1 MKKTFLIIFCFLFM
15 CNTLLAD
22 DKNDAKM
29 MIKNKIDSAISV
41 LQNKDLKKE
50 VKNEKIIE
58 IVSPV
63 FNFGL
68 IAKLS
73 MGKINWQ
80 KLSPDNKKRFVD
92 LFENRMKSSY
102 LEKLNMYTNE
112 SINYGEPVQKG
123 RKVQVPTELISKDNK
138 INMIYKLYKSKG
150 MWKIYDLEVE
160 GVSVVKTYKTQFD
173 EVLKKGTVEDLMK
186 ELGKPESE

>member
-1 MKKTFLIIFCFLFM
+1 M

-29 MIKNKIDSAISV
+29 MIKSKIDSAISV
-41 LQNKDLKKE
+41 LQNEDLKKE
-50 VKNEKIIE
+50 ESNEKIIG

-73 MGKINWQ
+73 MGKTNWQ
-80 KLSPDNKKRFVD
+80 KLSSDNKKRFVD

-112 SINYGEPVQKG
+112 SINYGEPIQEG

-150 MWKIYDLEVE
+150 LWKIYDLEVE

-173 EVLKKGTVEDLMK
+173 EVLKKGTVENLMK
-186 ELGKPESE
+186 ELEKPESE